1 MAVAIIA
8 IIWGVIPSVGPP
20 TPPAEE
26 KPVIVKS
33 IAVEPPLAEIRAP
46 AAEAF
51 VALAETIV
59 HAREATVEAAKS
71 TAVEADKSA
80 PVETSAPAS
89 VETPAAPVPAAAPAA
104 AMPGVGEIRL
114 AERGGA
120 QKSSCGCQNLCRPWP
135 GPVFA

>member
-1 MAVAIIA
+1 
-8 IIWGVIPSVGPP
+8 
-20 TPPAEE
+20 
-26 KPVIVKS
+26 VKS

-59 HAREATVEAAKS
+59 HTPEATVKATKS
-71 TAVEADKSA
+71 TAVEATESA

-89 VETPAAPVPAAAPAA
+89 VETPAAA

-114 AERGGA
+114 AQRGSA
-120 QKSSCGCQNLCRPWP
+120 QQSGCQRPSYPWP
-135 GPVFA
+135 GSMFA

>member
-1 MAVAIIA
+1 
-8 IIWGVIPSVGPP
+8 
-20 TPPAEE
+20 
-26 KPVIVKS
+26 VKS

-59 HAREATVEAAKS
+59 HTPEATVKATKS
-71 TAVEADKSA
+71 TAVEATESA

-89 VETPAAPVPAAAPAA
+89 METPAAPAA

-114 AERGGA
+114 TQRGSA
-120 QKSSCGCQNLCRPWP
+120 QQSGCDCQRPSYPWP
-135 GPVFA
+135 GSMFA

>member
-1 MAVAIIA
+1 
-8 IIWGVIPSVGPP
+8 
-20 TPPAEE
+20 
-26 KPVIVKS
+26 VKS

-59 HAREATVEAAKS
+59 HTPEATVKATKS
-71 TAVEADKSA
+71 TAVEATESA

-89 VETPAAPVPAAAPAA
+89 VETPAAPAA

-114 AERGGA
+114 AERGSA
-120 QKSSCGCQNLCRPWP
+120 QQSGCGCQRPSYPWP
-135 GPVFA
+135 GSMFA

>member
-8 IIWGVIPSVGPP
+8 IVWGVIPSVGPP
-20 TPPAEE
+20 APSAEE

-33 IAVEPPLAEIRAP
+33 IAVESPLAEIRALV
-46 AAEAF
+46 AEAF

-59 HAREATVEAAKS
+59 HTREATVKATKS
-71 TAVEADKSA
+71 TAVEATEAA
-80 PVETSAPAS
+80 PVEASAPAS
-89 VETPAAPVPAAAPAA
+89 VETPAAPAA

-120 QKSSCGCQNLCRPWP
+120 QESSCGYQNLRRPWP
-135 GPVFA
+135 GSMFA